1 MEGKAVID
9 FFKKA
14 AKGLA
19 VGTAGAIANSQGVRV
34 VPAIA
39 PIPVS
44 EVDTSYGQA
53 NVIERP
59 PKDAKEE
66 YEEVVLETIKTVA
79 QQRNLPYEKKPEVS
93 LKEGAITKRRT
104 VAEIGEGGEPEAIIP
119 LSKYGK
125 SIEAVYKE
133 GASLLISSSMGF
145 LQTLPA
151 SPARASVLSEA
162 NRLKTVFG
170 ISDTP
175 KPAFK
180 IGLKQKLENFSTGVA
195 AGTQPSMKAPEQ
207 TKKSGDKKKSG
218 GNILQSLGKTFN
230 KFRNF
235 RKSRMGRKAKV
246 FLSRKG
252 RKAGKALGKMGKLGK
267 GLGKIGKSAGK
278 LMKGGKTL
286 ANVGTKAGKAL
297 LKKGAKKIA
306 AKVGGKA
313 IAKVGAKALGK
324 GLLKKIPFVG
334 MGAGLLFAGQRLMK
348 GDFKGAMLEAASGI
362 ASTIP
367 GVGTAVSIGL
377 DATLA
382 AKDMGV
388 LPGQKQA
395 EDQQSGL
402 QAPDPKKDM
411 YGRPI
416 VLNPPTMKA
425 WIRAVNA
432 AAKDGIN
439 LPMSVT
445 SSYRSPEQQQAL
457 VDAAEAGDKN
467 VISPAQPGN
476 SPHGQGWA
484 VDIDYASKAN
494 EWMRD
499 KGKKFGFEWQ
509 GEKDPVHFDF
519 LNNDQNNKWLQ
530 PGKNKWIPN
539 IDDPVG
545 DPSSG
550 EQKSGG
556 SPQKGDTS
564 SITAPG
570 TMPESVSTLNNEPV
584 TQGVTNV
591 AGNVIPDPRVVPVK
605 QQPQIITVP
614 YDMQGAEREEYIQ
627 NSLTLIDPYGKGVKY
642 EVWDE
647 F

>member
-1 MEGKAVID
+1 MDASIVTN

-14 AKGLA
+14 AKSLVAG
-19 VGTAGAIANSQGVRV
+19 VAGAITSSDEVKL

-39 PIPVS
+39 PIPIDDVN
-44 EVDTSYGQA
+44 EQYGKA
-53 NVIERP
+53 EPVERP
-59 PKDAKEE
+59 KKEE
-66 YEEVVLETIKTVA
+66 GKEQRKYEDIVEERIKEIAFKKSMPYQPEVALQKGGIVKSETIAKVGEKEPEVVTPVK
-79 QQRNLPYEKKPEVS
+79 NY
-93 LKEGAITKRRT
+93 
-104 VAEIGEGGEPEAIIP
+104 GESVE
-119 LSKYGK
+119 L
-125 SIEAVYKE
+125 VYKQ
-133 GASLLISSSMGF
+133 GAALIISSSLGF
-145 LQTLPA
+145 LKTLPP
-151 SPARASVLSEA
+151 SPAKASVIAEA
-162 NRLKTVFG
+162 NRLKSIFG
-170 ISDTP
+170 IVETP
-175 KPAFK
+175 KPQK
-180 IGLKQKLENFSTGVA
+180 TIGLKAPLVWWGGKSAAKTGAMPTQKAAEGGGKKGGFGMNLLRTFRNIKNLGKKLKIGKRFKNLKLGKKVRNIVAGGKKATKGVA
-195 AGTQPSMKAPEQ
+195 KVA
-207 TKKSGDKKKSG
+207 KSG
-218 GNILQSLGKTFN
+218 GKLL
-230 KFRNF
+230 
-235 RKSRMGRKAKV
+235 
-246 FLSRKG
+246 KG
-252 RKAGKALGKMGKLGK
+252 A
-267 GLGKIGKSAGK
+267 S
-278 LMKGGKTL
+278 
-286 ANVGTKAGKAL
+286 KAGKAL
-297 LKKGAKKIA
+297 LKKGAKKVA

-334 MGAGLLFAGQRLMK
+334 MGAGLLFAGQRLMS

-367 GVGTAVSIGL
+367 GVGTAVSVGL
-377 DATLA
+377 DAALA

-395 EDQQSGL
+395 EEQQSGL
-402 QAPDPKKDM
+402 QAPDPTKDM

-425 WIRAVNA
+425 WIKAVNR

-457 VDAAEAGDKN
+457 VDAAEAGDEN
-467 VISPAQPGN
+467 VINPAQPGK

-484 VDIDYASKAN
+484 IDIDYTSKAN

-499 KGKKFGFEWQ
+499 KGKKFGFQWQ

-519 LNNDQNNKWLQ
+519 INNDDNDKWLR

-545 DPSSG
+545 APSSG

-556 SPQKGDTS
+556 SPQKADTS

-584 TQGVTNV
+584 IQGTTNI
-591 AGNVIPDPRVVPVK
+591 AGNIVPNPQVVPVP

-614 YDMQGAEREEYIQ
+614 YDMQGKEREEYIQ

-647 F
+647 Y

>member
-1 MEGKAVID
+1 MDTTAITNFLKNASKNLVAGI
-9 FFKKA
+9 
-14 AKGLA
+14 
-19 VGTAGAIANSQGVRV
+19 AGAVTSTDEVRV

-39 PIPVS
+39 PIPIDDVN
-44 EVDTSYGQA
+44 TSYGA
-53 NVIERP
+53 PEAIERP
-59 PKDAKEE
+59 KKEE
-66 YEEVVLETIKTVA
+66 GKEQRKYEDIVEERIKEIAFKKSMPYTPEVALQKGGIVKRETIAKVGEKEPEVVTPVK
-79 QQRNLPYEKKPEVS
+79 NY
-93 LKEGAITKRRT
+93 
-104 VAEIGEGGEPEAIIP
+104 GEPVE
-119 LSKYGK
+119 L
-125 SIEAVYKE
+125 VYKQ
-133 GASLLISSSMGF
+133 GAALIISSSLGF
-145 LQTLPA
+145 LKTLPP
-151 SPARASVLSEA
+151 SPAKGSVVAEA
-162 NRLKTVFG
+162 NRLKSIFG
-170 ISDTP
+170 IVETP
-175 KPAFK
+175 KPQK
-180 IGLKQKLENFSTGVA
+180 TIGLKAPLVWWGGKSAAKTGAMPTQKAAEGGGKKGGFGMNLLRTFRNIKNLGKKLKIGQRFKNLKLGKKVRNIVAGGKKATKGVA
-195 AGTQPSMKAPEQ
+195 KVA
-207 TKKSGDKKKSG
+207 KSG
-218 GNILQSLGKTFN
+218 GKLL
-230 KFRNF
+230 
-235 RKSRMGRKAKV
+235 
-246 FLSRKG
+246 KG
-252 RKAGKALGKMGKLGK
+252 A
-267 GLGKIGKSAGK
+267 S
-278 LMKGGKTL
+278 
-286 ANVGTKAGKAL
+286 KAGKAL
-297 LKKGAKKIA
+297 LKKGAKKVA

-334 MGAGLLFAGQRLMK
+334 MGAGLLFAGQRLMS

-367 GVGTAVSIGL
+367 GVGTAVSVGL
-377 DATLA
+377 DAALA

-395 EDQQSGL
+395 EEQQSGL
-402 QAPDPKKDM
+402 QAPDPTKDM

-425 WIRAVNA
+425 WIKAVNR

-457 VDAAEAGDKN
+457 VDAAEAGDEN
-467 VISPAQPGN
+467 VINPAQPGK

-484 VDIDYASKAN
+484 IDIDYTSKAN

-499 KGKKFGFEWQ
+499 KGKKFGFQWQ

-519 LNNDQNNKWLQ
+519 INNDDNDKWLR

-545 DPSSG
+545 APSSG

-556 SPQKGDTS
+556 SPQKADTS

-584 TQGVTNV
+584 IQGTTNI
-591 AGNVIPDPRVVPVK
+591 AGNIVPNPQVVPVP

-614 YDMQGAEREEYIQ
+614 YDMQGKEREEYIQ
-627 NSLTLIDPYGKGVKY
+627 NSLTLIDPYGKGGKY

-647 F
+647 Y

>member
-1 MEGKAVID
+1 MDASIVTN

-14 AKGLA
+14 AKSLVAG
-19 VGTAGAIANSQGVRV
+19 VAGAITSSDEVKL

-39 PIPVS
+39 PIPIDDVN
-44 EVDTSYGQA
+44 EQYGKA
-53 NVIERP
+53 EPVERP
-59 PKDAKEE
+59 KKEE
-66 YEEVVLETIKTVA
+66 GKEQRKYEELVEERIKEVAFKKSMPYQPEVALQKGGIVKSETIAKVG
-79 QQRNLPYEKKPEVS
+79 EKEPEVVTPV
-93 LKEGAITKRRT
+93 KNY
-104 VAEIGEGGEPEAIIP
+104 GESVE
-119 LSKYGK
+119 L
-125 SIEAVYKE
+125 VYKQ
-133 GASLLISSSMGF
+133 GAALIISSSLGF
-145 LQTLPA
+145 LKTLPP
-151 SPARASVLSEA
+151 SPAKASVIAEA
-162 NRLKTVFG
+162 NRLKSIFG
-170 ISDTP
+170 IVETP
-175 KPAFK
+175 KPQK
-180 IGLKQKLENFSTGVA
+180 TIGLKAPLVWWGGKSAAKTGAMPTQKAAEGGGKKGGFGMNLLRTFRNIKNLGKKLKIGQRFKNLKLGKKVRNIVAGGKKATKGVA
-195 AGTQPSMKAPEQ
+195 KVA
-207 TKKSGDKKKSG
+207 KSG
-218 GNILQSLGKTFN
+218 GKLL
-230 KFRNF
+230 
-235 RKSRMGRKAKV
+235 
-246 FLSRKG
+246 KG
-252 RKAGKALGKMGKLGK
+252 A
-267 GLGKIGKSAGK
+267 S
-278 LMKGGKTL
+278 
-286 ANVGTKAGKAL
+286 KAGKAL
-297 LKKGAKKIA
+297 LKKGAKKVA

-334 MGAGLLFAGQRLMK
+334 MGAGLLFAGQRLMS

-367 GVGTAVSIGL
+367 GVGTAVSVGL
-377 DATLA
+377 DAALA

-395 EDQQSGL
+395 EEQQSGL
-402 QAPDPKKDM
+402 QVPDPTKDM

-425 WIRAVNA
+425 WTKAVNR

-457 VDAAEAGDKN
+457 VDAAEAGDEN
-467 VISPAQPGN
+467 VINPAQPGK

-484 VDIDYASKAN
+484 IDIDYTSKAN

-499 KGKKFGFEWQ
+499 KGKKFGFQWQ

-519 LNNDQNNKWLQ
+519 INNDDNDKWLR

-556 SPQKGDTS
+556 SPQKADTS

-584 TQGVTNV
+584 TQGVTNI
-591 AGNVIPDPRVVPVK
+591 AGNIVPDPRVVPVP

-614 YDMQGAEREEYIQ
+614 YDMQGKEREEYIQ

-647 F
+647 Y

>member
-1 MEGKAVID
+1 MDTTAITNFLKNASKSLVAGV
-9 FFKKA
+9 
-14 AKGLA
+14 
-19 VGTAGAIANSQGVRV
+19 AGAVTSSDEVRV

-39 PIPVS
+39 PIPIDDVN
-44 EVDTSYGQA
+44 TSYGA
-53 NVIERP
+53 PEAIERP
-59 PKDAKEE
+59 KKEE
-66 YEEVVLETIKTVA
+66 GKEQLKYEEIVEERIKEVAFKKSMPYQPEVALQKGGIVKSETIAKVG
-79 QQRNLPYEKKPEVS
+79 EKEPEV
-93 LKEGAITKRRT
+93 ITPVKNY
-104 VAEIGEGGEPEAIIP
+104 GESVE
-119 LSKYGK
+119 L
-125 SIEAVYKE
+125 VYKQ
-133 GASLLISSSMGF
+133 GAALIISSSLGF
-145 LQTLPA
+145 LKTLPP
-151 SPARASVLSEA
+151 SPAKGSVVAEA
-162 NRLKTVFG
+162 NRLKSIFG
-170 ISDTP
+170 IVETP
-175 KPAFK
+175 KPQKTIGLKAPLVWWGSGKAAAKAGVMPKQAAAEGGGGKSGGGGFNILRAFKNLKNLGKKFK
-180 IGLKQKLENFSTGVA
+180 IGKIFKKTKIGKVFRNTA
-195 AGTQPSMKAPEQ
+195 AGVK
-207 TKKSGDKKKSG
+207 
-218 GNILQSLGKTFN
+218 
-230 KFRNF
+230 
-235 RKSRMGRKAKV
+235 
-246 FLSRKG
+246 
-252 RKAGKALGKMGKLGK
+252 KLGRPIS
-267 GLGKIGKSAGK
+267 KIGKSAGK
-278 LMKGGKTL
+278 LLKSGS
-286 ANVGTKAGKAL
+286 KAGKTI
-297 LKKGAKKIA
+297 LKKGIKKIG

-313 IAKVGAKALGK
+313 LAKVGAKALGK

-334 MGAGLLFAGQRLMK
+334 MGAGLLFAGQRLLK

-367 GVGTAVSIGL
+367 GIGTAVSIGL

-402 QAPDPKKDM
+402 QAPDPTKDM

-519 LNNDQNNKWLQ
+519 INNDENNKWLQ

-556 SPQKGDTS
+556 LPQKGDTS

-614 YDMQGAEREEYIQ
+614 YDLQGAEREEYIQ

>member
-1 MEGKAVID
+1 MDASIVTN

-14 AKGLA
+14 AKSLVAG
-19 VGTAGAIANSQGVRV
+19 VAGAITSSDEVKL

-39 PIPVS
+39 PIPIDDVN
-44 EVDTSYGQA
+44 EQYGKA
-53 NVIERP
+53 EPVERP
-59 PKDAKEE
+59 KKEE
-66 YEEVVLETIKTVA
+66 GKEQRKYEELVEERIKEVAFKKSMPYQPEVALQKGGIVKSETIAKVG
-79 QQRNLPYEKKPEVS
+79 EKEPEVVTPV
-93 LKEGAITKRRT
+93 KNY
-104 VAEIGEGGEPEAIIP
+104 GESVE
-119 LSKYGK
+119 L
-125 SIEAVYKE
+125 VYKQ
-133 GASLLISSSMGF
+133 GAALIISSSLGF
-145 LQTLPA
+145 LKTLPP
-151 SPARASVLSEA
+151 SPAKASVIAEA
-162 NRLKTVFG
+162 NRLKSIFG
-170 ISDTP
+170 IVETP
-175 KPAFK
+175 KPQK
-180 IGLKQKLENFSTGVA
+180 TIGLKAPLVWWGGKSAAKTGAMPTQKAAEGGGKKGGFGMNLLRTFRNIKNLGKKLKIGQRFKNLKLGKKVRNIVAGGKKATKGVA
-195 AGTQPSMKAPEQ
+195 KVA
-207 TKKSGDKKKSG
+207 KSG
-218 GNILQSLGKTFN
+218 GKLL
-230 KFRNF
+230 
-235 RKSRMGRKAKV
+235 
-246 FLSRKG
+246 KG
-252 RKAGKALGKMGKLGK
+252 A
-267 GLGKIGKSAGK
+267 S
-278 LMKGGKTL
+278 
-286 ANVGTKAGKAL
+286 KAGKAL
-297 LKKGAKKIA
+297 LKKGAKKVA

-334 MGAGLLFAGQRLMK
+334 MGAGLLFAGQRLMS

-367 GVGTAVSIGL
+367 GVGTAVSVGL
-377 DATLA
+377 DAALA

-395 EDQQSGL
+395 EEQQSGL
-402 QAPDPKKDM
+402 QVPDPTKDM

-425 WIRAVNA
+425 WTKAVNR

-457 VDAAEAGDKN
+457 VDAAEAGDEN
-467 VISPAQPGN
+467 VINPAQPGK

-484 VDIDYASKAN
+484 IDIDYTSKAN

-499 KGKKFGFEWQ
+499 KGKKFGFQWQ

-519 LNNDQNNKWLQ
+519 INNDDNDKWLR

-545 DPSSG
+545 APSSG

-556 SPQKGDTS
+556 SPQKADTS

-584 TQGVTNV
+584 IQGTTNI
-591 AGNVIPDPRVVPVK
+591 AGNIVPNPQVVPVP

-614 YDMQGAEREEYIQ
+614 YDMQGKEREEYIQ

-647 F
+647 Y

>member
-1 MEGKAVID
+1 MKGKAVIN

-14 AKGLA
+14 AKSLA
-19 VGTAGAIANSQGVRV
+19 VGAAGAIANNQGARV

-39 PIPVS
+39 PIPIS

-59 PKDAKEE
+59 PKEE
-66 YEEVVLETIKTVA
+66 DQRYEEVVLETIKTVA
-79 QQRNLPYEKKPEVS
+79 QQRNLPYEKKPSVS

-119 LSKYGK
+119 LSKFSK

-133 GASLLISSSMGF
+133 GASLLISSSQGF

-162 NRLKTVFG
+162 NRLKSIFG

-195 AGTQPSMKAPEQ
+195 AAAQPSMKAPEQ
-207 TKKSGDKKKSG
+207 GKKSGDKKSSG

-230 KFRNF
+230 KFKNF
-235 RKSRMGRKAKV
+235 RKSRLGRKAKV
-246 FLSRKG
+246 FLSKKG
-252 RKAGKALGKMGKLGK
+252 KTAGKALGKMGKLGK
-267 GLGKIGKSAGK
+267 GLGKVGKSAGK

-286 ANVGTKAGKAL
+286 ANVGSKAGKAL

-367 GVGTAVSIGL
+367 GIGTAVSIGL

-395 EDQQSGL
+395 EEQQQGL
-402 QAPDPKKDM
+402 QAPDPSRDM
-411 YGRPI
+411 YGKTI
-416 VLNPPTMKA
+416 VLNPSTEKA
-425 WIRAVNA
+425 WKKAVNA

-439 LPMSVT
+439 LPASVT
-445 SSYRSPEQQQAL
+445 SSYRSPEQQAAL
-457 VDAAEAGDKN
+457 ISAAEAGDERAIN
-467 VISPAQPGN
+467 PAPVGA

-484 VDIDYASKAN
+484 IDITAGSKAN
-494 EWMRD
+494 EWMREN
-499 KGKKFGFEWQ
+499 GKKYGFQWQ
-509 GEKDPVHFDF
+509 GEKDPVHFD
-519 LNNDQNNKWLQ
+519 LINSEDNDKWLK

-539 IDDPVG
+539 IDPADSKKS
-545 DPSSG
+545 SSG
-550 EQKSGG
+550 TG
-556 SPQKGDTS
+556 
-564 SITAPG
+564 TAPTG
-570 TMPESVSTLNNEPV
+570 GGGNVSAPPTSGAKDVLNEEPV
-584 TQGVTNV
+584 TQGTQGGGGDV
-591 AGNVIPDPRVVPVK
+591 AKPVVIPVPKRMVVN
-605 QQPQIITVP
+605 VP
-614 YDMQGAEREEYIQ
+614 YGMPKKEKRAFIKERIAI
-627 NSLTLIDPYGKGVKY
+627 IDPHGKSSGYDIRTTFAHVR
-642 EVWDE
+642 
-647 F
+647 

>member
-1 MEGKAVID
+1 MDTTAITN
-9 FFKKA
+9 FFKNA
-14 AKGLA
+14 AKSLVAGVASA
-19 VGTAGAIANSQGVRV
+19 VTSSDEVKL

-44 EVDTSYGQA
+44 DVNEQYGKA
-53 NVIERP
+53 EPVERP
-59 PKDAKEE
+59 KKEE
-66 YEEVVLETIKTVA
+66 DKDKYEEIVKERIKEVAFKKSMPYQPEVALFKGGIVKSETIAKVG
-79 QQRNLPYEKKPEVS
+79 EKEPEVVTPV
-93 LKEGAITKRRT
+93 KNY
-104 VAEIGEGGEPEAIIP
+104 GESVE
-119 LSKYGK
+119 L
-125 SIEAVYKE
+125 VYKQ
-133 GASLLISSSMGF
+133 GAALIISSSLGF
-145 LQTLPA
+145 LKTLPP
-151 SPARASVLSEA
+151 SPAKGSVIAEA
-162 NRLKTVFG
+162 NRLKSIFG
-170 ISDTP
+170 IVETP
-175 KPAFK
+175 KPQKTIGLRAPLVWWGSGKAAAKAGVMPTQKAAEGGGKKGGGGFNLLRTFRNLKNLGKKFKVGKLFKKTK
-180 IGLKQKLENFSTGVA
+180 IGKTLRNTA
-195 AGTQPSMKAPEQ
+195 AGV
-207 TKKSGDKKKSG
+207 KK
-218 GNILQSLGKTFN
+218 LG
-230 KFRNF
+230 RP
-235 RKSRMGRKAKV
+235 
-246 FLSRKG
+246 L
-252 RKAGKALGKMGKLGK
+252 GKLGK
-267 GLGKIGKSAGK
+267 STGK
-278 LMKGGKTL
+278 LLKSGS
-286 ANVGTKAGKAL
+286 KAGKTI
-297 LKKGAKKIA
+297 LKKGIKKIG

-313 IAKVGAKALGK
+313 LAKVGAKALGK

-334 MGAGLLFAGQRLMK
+334 MGAGLLFAGQRLLK

-395 EDQQSGL
+395 EEQQSGL
-402 QAPDPKKDM
+402 QAPDPTKDM

-425 WIRAVNA
+425 WIRAVNR

-457 VDAAEAGDKN
+457 VDAAEAGDEN
-467 VISPAQPGN
+467 VINPAQPGK

-484 VDIDYASKAN
+484 IDIDYTSKAN

-499 KGKKFGFEWQ
+499 KGKKFGFQWQ

-519 LNNDQNNKWLQ
+519 INNDDNDKWLR

-556 SPQKGDTS
+556 QPQKPDTS

-584 TQGVTNV
+584 TQGVTNI
-591 AGNVIPDPRVVPVK
+591 AGNIVPDPRVVPVP

-614 YDMQGAEREEYIQ
+614 YDMQGKEREEYIQ

-647 F
+647 Y

>member
-1 MEGKAVID
+1 MDASIVTN

-14 AKGLA
+14 AKSLVAG
-19 VGTAGAIANSQGVRV
+19 VAGAITSSDEVKL

-39 PIPVS
+39 PIPIDDVN
-44 EVDTSYGQA
+44 EQYGKA
-53 NVIERP
+53 EPVERP
-59 PKDAKEE
+59 KKEE
-66 YEEVVLETIKTVA
+66 GKEQRKYEELVEERIKEVAFKKSMPYQPEVALQKGGIVKSETIAKVG
-79 QQRNLPYEKKPEVS
+79 EKEPEVVTPV
-93 LKEGAITKRRT
+93 KNY
-104 VAEIGEGGEPEAIIP
+104 GESVE
-119 LSKYGK
+119 L
-125 SIEAVYKE
+125 VYKQ
-133 GASLLISSSMGF
+133 GAALIISSSLGF
-145 LQTLPA
+145 LKTLPP
-151 SPARASVLSEA
+151 SPAKASVIAEA
-162 NRLKTVFG
+162 NRLKSIFG
-170 ISDTP
+170 IVETP
-175 KPAFK
+175 KPQK
-180 IGLKQKLENFSTGVA
+180 TIGLKAPLVWWGGKSAAKTGAMPTQKAAEGGGKKGGFGMNLLRTFRNIKNLGKKLKIGQRFKNLKLGKKVRNIVAGGKKATKGVA
-195 AGTQPSMKAPEQ
+195 KVA
-207 TKKSGDKKKSG
+207 KSG
-218 GNILQSLGKTFN
+218 GKLL
-230 KFRNF
+230 
-235 RKSRMGRKAKV
+235 
-246 FLSRKG
+246 KG
-252 RKAGKALGKMGKLGK
+252 A
-267 GLGKIGKSAGK
+267 S
-278 LMKGGKTL
+278 
-286 ANVGTKAGKAL
+286 KAGKAL
-297 LKKGAKKIA
+297 LKKGAKKVA

-334 MGAGLLFAGQRLMK
+334 MGAGLLFAGQRLMS

-367 GVGTAVSIGL
+367 GVGTAVSVGL
-377 DATLA
+377 DAALA

-395 EDQQSGL
+395 EEQQSGL
-402 QAPDPKKDM
+402 QAPDPTKDM

-425 WIRAVNA
+425 WTKAVNR

-457 VDAAEAGDKN
+457 VDAAEAGDEN
-467 VISPAQPGN
+467 VINPAQPGK

-484 VDIDYASKAN
+484 IDIDYTSKAN

-499 KGKKFGFEWQ
+499 KGKKFGFQWQ

-519 LNNDQNNKWLQ
+519 INNDDNDKWLR

-539 IDDPVG
+539 IEDPVG
-545 DPSSG
+545 APSSG

-556 SPQKGDTS
+556 SPQKADTS

-584 TQGVTNV
+584 IQGTTNI
-591 AGNVIPDPRVVPVK
+591 AGNIVPNPQVVPVP

-614 YDMQGAEREEYIQ
+614 YDMQGKEREEYIQ

-647 F
+647 Y